1 MIAMLRSYGWALAS
15 GLLLAWAF
23 PTFQFFPLAWVA
35 LVPLLC
41 RTVDAPPRSAAAQ
54 FFAAGWVFHT
64 IVLQWLMANIFWAG
78 GWAVV
83 GQQAIC
89 LFLSG
94 YWALLG
100 VLWCGLNR
108 RWPGTRA
115 AGLFAA
121 CWISMEW
128 LQARLFTGF
137 GWAALGYSQGP
148 DLWVAQLA
156 SIGGVIL
163 VSGLLVT
170 VNALVAQG
178 FRSRS
183 KRWFHAAT
191 ALAILI
197 AAHGA
202 GYAMLAPP
210 SASSPGSYAAG
221 IFQSDYSQ
229 QMKWDP
235 DFQDE
240 MLSLAYAQT
249 EAVLNR
255 EPASVFVWPEALI
268 MDDFRQPDVLA
279 SLQAFA
285 GSTQTPLFAGAVREE
300 AGKSYNSSV
309 LVRPDG
315 TYEWY
320 DKIKLAPFGEYIPL
334 ESWLSFLE
342 SFGAAGGQSPGT
354 EHKVLE
360 VNGRK
365 LGPLICFEV
374 LFSPLASEC
383 RALGADYLVVI
394 TNLGWFGLS
403 NVLGQELEL
412 ARFRAIEN
420 RLPLVQCANSGVSG
434 VFDAYGRLTVID
446 GYVNSRG
453 AYGVSKSPQ
462 EPSDAMMRRRA
473 GALPVPEAGRMLL
486 PGSVDW
492 FGRIVPVLTLALLG
506 WGWAT
511 RSRSKPTCG
520 QEGSS

>member
-1 MIAMLRSYGWALAS
+1 MIVLLRSYGWALAS

-23 PTFQFFPLAWVA
+23 PTFHLYPLAWVA
-35 LVPLLC
+35 LVPLLAS
-41 RTVDAPPRSAAAQ
+41 TIGLSAKVAAAR
-54 FFAAGWVFHT
+54 FFAAGWLFHT

-83 GQQAIC
+83 GQQGIC
-89 LFLSG
+89 MALGG

-100 VLWCGLNR
+100 SLWCWINQ
-108 RWPGTRA
+108 RWPGARA
-115 AGLFAA
+115 AWLFAA

-137 GWAALGYSQGP
+137 AWAALGYSQGP
-148 DLWVAQLA
+148 DLWFAQVASL
-156 SIGGVIL
+156 GGVIL
-163 VSGLLVT
+163 VSGILVL
-170 VNALVAQG
+170 VSALIAQG
-178 FRSRS
+178 LRDPRRRWSRIAIAGVIV
-183 KRWFHAAT
+183 AAS
-191 ALAILI
+191 
-197 AAHGA
+197 HGI
-202 GYAMLAPP
+202 GYTLLGPEAP
-210 SASSPGSYAAG
+210 ANTTYAAG
-221 IFQSDYSQ
+221 LYQSNYSQ

-240 MLSLAYAQT
+240 MLDLAFTQT
-249 EAVLNR
+249 AAVLER
-255 EPASVFVWPEALI
+255 EPAQVFVWPEALI
-268 MDDFRQPDVLA
+268 MDDFRKPEVLTA
-279 SLQAFA
+279 LQAFA
-285 GSTQTPLFAGAVREE
+285 GSTQTPLFAGAVRVE

-309 LVRPDG
+309 LMRPDG

-334 ESWLSFLE
+334 ESWLSFME
-342 SFGAAGGQSPGT
+342 SFGAAGGQTSGV

-360 VNGRK
+360 AGGKK

-374 LFSPLASEC
+374 LFSPLASQC

-434 VFDAYGRLTVID
+434 VFDAYGRFSVID
-446 GYVNSRG
+446 GFVNSKG
-453 AYGVSKSPQ
+453 SYGVFQNTPT
-462 EPSDAMMRRRA
+462 PSDARMARLA
-473 GALPVPEAGRMLL
+473 GALPVPDAGKMLL

-492 FGRIVPVLTLALLG
+492 FGRIVPLLTLGVLG
-506 WGWAT
+506 WGFAT
-511 RSRSKPTCG
+511 RTKLTTV
-520 QEGSS
+520 